1 MGISDAA
8 RRYVESSRAN
18 RAKIYDLL
26 LREFRCAHNRFTCSR
41 IAVICG
47 RTCMSSVRRM
57 SLRL

>member
-26 LREFRCAHNRFTCSR
+26 LREFRCAHTASH
-41 IAVICG
+41 APG
-47 RTCMSSVRRM
+47 
-57 SLRL
+57 LL